1 MLVPTLAAMIAAARR
16 LVRAVR
22 ILARDGRIPKP
33 LRGLVAFGLL
43 PIPGLLDEVALVIVG
58 LILWAFYRKAL
69 RQAWTQAAAR
79 SFAEASVEEG

>member
-1 MLVPTLAAMIAAARR
+1 MIAAARR

-43 PIPGLLDEVALVIVG
+43 PIPGPFDEVVLVIVG

-79 SFAEASVEEG
+79 SFAEASLEEG

>member
-1 MLVPTLAAMIAAARR
+1 MIAAARR

-43 PIPGLLDEVALVIVG
+43 PIPGPFDEVVLVIVG

-79 SFAEASVEEG
+79 SFAKASLEEG